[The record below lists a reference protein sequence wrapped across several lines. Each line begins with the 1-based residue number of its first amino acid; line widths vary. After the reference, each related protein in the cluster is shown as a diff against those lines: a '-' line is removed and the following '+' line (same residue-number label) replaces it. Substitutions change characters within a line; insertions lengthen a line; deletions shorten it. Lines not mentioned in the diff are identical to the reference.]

1 MQFDSTKDHP
11 KPPLYGLANLVASAG
26 KKIGM
31 DWPVAG
37 GAGFM
42 RKFAPFA
49 PGDKWDW
56 SRANIQ
62 DWKEHGISN
71 IENIADP
78 GREHGLFDYFNI
90 WNPSVLRGPGEI
102 EKWFHPAT
110 EWATKK
116 VMPESWRQGFKD
128 WKGEGSLIDKG
139 LDNVENWL
147 NEKGEYIEERGMHPT
162 DAWALKM
169 LGYDDDQIAEMNQ
182 NMANVLKNADADVR
196 FNEFGFDDRKDKISI
211 FGDGVHS
218 VPTELQQKYT
228 NLQDVVANAG
238 GERAIM
244 DNMEGIWKNPAYYK
258 VDAGSNYFNYVSNF
272 DSSFAQDISKQAFLN
287 NADAVKLAQI
297 VGAENTKNMDLFFI
311 DTSQGP
317 VENLNMVMN
326 NWEGDENW
334 NPTKLL
340 TSNSPTLVTALRQI
354 ATGNSMRDNDKE
366 FALEQGKQY
375 ALHASDVSN
384 NIRDAYDMVENKEN
398 YMFFSPSEKTSAA
411 IFDMRE
417 LPFIGDLN
425 LGSEKFKGLKESFA
439 HGTETPWMDTPE
451 KLKPYEAFLKREHV
465 QYVPGSGLQV
475 VPYDDELIS
484 SQQEAWAALD
494 PEKQK
499 ELMSLWHAPVDA
511 AIVGAVARRPTK
523 KLIDRGIRSLDIDP
537 LMSRAIDQAAR
548 DTMIQERMQLR

>member
-11 KPPLYGLANLVASAG
+11 NPPLYGIANLVASGA
-26 KKIGM
+26 KKVGF

-37 GAGFM
+37 AAGFA

-49 PGDKWDW
+49 PVDKWEGKLMKPSTWDL
-56 SRANIQ
+56 
-62 DWKEHGISN
+62 
-71 IENIADP
+71 DP
-78 GREHGLFDYFNI
+78 GDQHGLFDYFNI

-102 EKWFHPAT
+102 EKWFNPAINY
-110 EWATKK
+110 AADKL
-116 VMPESWRQGFKD
+116 GFDYEK
-128 WKGEGSLIDKG
+128 EGSVINKG
-139 LDNVENWL
+139 LDAAQNWL

-162 DAWALKM
+162 DAWALKT

-228 NLQDVVANAG
+228 NLQDVVANAD

-258 VDAGSNYFNYVSNF
+258 VDDGSNYFNYVSNF

-311 DTSQGP
+311 DTSQAP
-317 VENLNMVMN
+317 LENLNSFFN
-326 NWEGDENW
+326 NWTGDENN
-334 NPTKLL
+334 NPTIFL
-340 TSNSPTLVTALRQI
+340 TSNSPTLVTGLRKLAG
-354 ATGNSMRDNDKE
+354 ATSMNRYNDGE
-366 FALEQGKQY
+366 LAQSEGQNF
-375 ALHASDVSN
+375 ALHASDVSG
-384 NIRDAYDMVENKEN
+384 NISDAYDMVENKN
-398 YMFFSPSEKTSAA
+398 DYMFFSPSEKTSAA

-417 LPFIGDLN
+417 LPIIGDWN
-425 LGSEKFKGLKESFA
+425 LGSEKFKGLKESIA

-451 KLKPYEAFLKREHV
+451 ELKPYEAFLKREHV
-465 QYVPGSGLQV
+465 QMTPDGLQV

-548 DTMIQERMQLR
+548 DTMIQERMRLR

>member
-1 MQFDSTKDHP
+1 MKKRLDEKMWYLYSHCFDCQIKVENKLRID
-11 KPPLYGLANLVASAG
+11 G
-26 KKIGM
+26 K
-31 DWPVAG
+31 
-37 GAGFM
+37 
-42 RKFAPFA
+42 
-49 PGDKWDW
+49 
-56 SRANIQ
+56 
-62 DWKEHGISN
+62 
-71 IENIADP
+71 
-78 GREHGLFDYFNI
+78 FD
-90 WNPSVLRGPGEI
+90 
-102 EKWFHPAT
+102 

-297 VGAENTKNMDLFFI
+297 VGAENTL
-311 DTSQGP
+311 
-317 VENLNMVMN
+317 
-326 NWEGDENW
+326 
-334 NPTKLL
+334 
-340 TSNSPTLVTALRQI
+340 
-354 ATGNSMRDNDKE
+354 DNKYG
-366 FALEQGKQY
+366 FVFY
-375 ALHASDVSN
+375 
-384 NIRDAYDMVENKEN
+384 
-398 YMFFSPSEKTSAA
+398 
-411 IFDMRE
+411 
-417 LPFIGDLN
+417 
-425 LGSEKFKGLKESFA
+425 
-439 HGTETPWMDTPE
+439 
-451 KLKPYEAFLKREHV
+451 
-465 QYVPGSGLQV
+465 
-475 VPYDDELIS
+475 
-484 SQQEAWAALD
+484 
-494 PEKQK
+494 
-499 ELMSLWHAPVDA
+499 
-511 AIVGAVARRPTK
+511 
-523 KLIDRGIRSLDIDP
+523 
-537 LMSRAIDQAAR
+537 
-548 DTMIQERMQLR
+548 